1 LPLLAFMLFVP
12 ATQAAAG
19 TPTVL
24 VVGDSL
30 SAGYGMS
37 EQESWVSLL
46 RDRLA
51 AEGYG
56 YAVINASLTGDTT
69 GSGLKRLPRTLA
81 LHRPAIVI
89 IELGGNDGL
98 RGIPIKVMRDNLA
111 EMIELSRAAGA
122 EVILAGMQI
131 PTNYGSS
138 YTASLHGCLSGAG
151 KAVPGRSGR
160 VLPRACRA
168 GSRPDPARRHT
179 SRLPQPSRCCSTTSG
194 RCWRRNSG
202 SRRRL
207 LRDSLLDGCG
217 GGIAPAPFFPGLP
230 VSE

>member
-1 LPLLAFMLFVP
+1 MRSAIQKNLLFMRQALLAVVASMLLVSAAQ
-12 ATQAAAG
+12 ATAANQ
-19 TPTVL
+19 TILVL
-24 VVGDSL
+24 GDSL

-56 YAVINASLTGDTT
+56 YAVVNASLTGDTT

-98 RGIPIKVMRDNLA
+98 RGIPIKVMRSNLA

-131 PTNYGSS
+131 PTNYGSG
-138 YTASLHGCLSGAG
+138 YTQAFT
-151 KAVPGRSGR
+151 AVYPDLARQYR
-160 VLPRACRA
+160 VELVEFFLERVALDLDLIQ
-168 GSRPDPARRHT
+168 PDGIHPTAEA
-179 SRLPQPSRCCSTTSG
+179 QP
-194 RCWRRNSG
+194 
-202 SRRRL
+202 L
-207 LRDSLLDGCG
+207 LLDNVW
-217 GGIAPAPFFPGLP
+217 P
-230 VSE
+230 VLEKKLRKSPKTAAR

>member
-1 LPLLAFMLFVP
+1 MRQALLAIVASILFVFVAE
-12 ATQAAAG
+12 ATTG
-19 TPTVL
+19 KPTVL

-56 YAVINASLTGDTT
+56 YDVVNASLTGDTT

-81 LHRPAIVI
+81 LHRPAVVV

-98 RGIPIKVMRDNLA
+98 RGTPIRVMRDNLA
-111 EMIELSRAAGA
+111 EMIELSRTAGA

-138 YTASLHGCLSGAG
+138 YTQAFT
-151 KAVPGRSGR
+151 AVYPE
-160 VLPRACRA
+160 L
-168 GSRPDPARRHT
+168 ARRYRVELVEFFLERVALDLDLIQADGIHPT
-179 SRLPQPSRCCSTTSG
+179 AEAQP
-194 RCWRRNSG
+194 
-202 SRRRL
+202 L
-207 LRDSLLDGCG
+207 LLDNVW
-217 GGIAPAPFFPGLP
+217 PVLEKKLRKLP
-230 VSE
+230 ETAAR

>member
-1 LPLLAFMLFVP
+1 MRQALLAVVALMLFTPVAQ
-12 ATQAAAG
+12 ATADN
-19 TPTVL
+19 PTVL

-56 YAVINASLTGDTT
+56 YAVVNASLTGDTT

-81 LHRPAIVI
+81 LHRPSVVI

-98 RGIPIKVMRDNLA
+98 RGTPIKVMRDNLA
-111 EMIELSRAAGA
+111 EMIELCREAGA

-138 YTASLHGCLSGAG
+138 YTQAFT
-151 KAVPGRSGR
+151 AVYPELAKQYR
-160 VLPRACRA
+160 VDLIEFFSSV
-168 GSRPDPARRHT
+168 SRWT
-179 SRLPQPSRCCSTTSG
+179 
-194 RCWRRNSG
+194 
-202 SRRRL
+202 
-207 LRDSLLDGCG
+207 
-217 GGIAPAPFFPGLP
+217 
-230 VSE
+230 

>member
-1 LPLLAFMLFVP
+1 MRPAIQENLLFMRQALLAILTFMLFVP
-12 ATQAAAG
+12 VIRATAG
-19 TPTVL
+19 NPTVL

-51 AEGYG
+51 TEGYG
-56 YAVINASLTGDTT
+56 YAVVNASLTGDTT

-98 RGIPIKVMRDNLA
+98 RGTPIKVMRSNLA

-138 YTASLHGCLSGAG
+138 YTAAFT
-151 KAVPGRSGR
+151 AVYPELAKQYR
-160 VLPRACRA
+160 VDLVEFFLERVALDLDLIQ
-168 GSRPDPARRHT
+168 PDGIHPTAEAQPLLLENVWPVLEKKLRKPPKTAAR
-179 SRLPQPSRCCSTTSG
+179 
-194 RCWRRNSG
+194 
-202 SRRRL
+202 
-207 LRDSLLDGCG
+207 
-217 GGIAPAPFFPGLP
+217 
-230 VSE
+230 

>member
-1 LPLLAFMLFVP
+1 MRQALLAAVALLLLVSVAQ
-12 ATQAAAG
+12 ATTAERS
-19 TPTVL
+19 PTVL

-51 AEGYG
+51 AKGYG
-56 YAVINASLTGDTT
+56 YEVVNASLTGDTT

-81 LHRPAIVI
+81 LHDPAIVI

-98 RGIPIKVMRDNLA
+98 RGTPIKLMRSNLA
-111 EMIELSRAAGA
+111 AMIELCRDAGA

-138 YTASLHGCLSGAG
+138 YTQAFTAVYPELAAQYRLDLVEFFLERVALDLSLIQADGIHPTAE
-151 KAVPGRSGR
+151 A
-160 VLPRACRA
+160 
-168 GSRPDPARRHT
+168 
-179 SRLPQPSRCCSTTSG
+179 QP
-194 RCWRRNSG
+194 
-202 SRRRL
+202 L
-207 LRDSLLDGCG
+207 LLDNVW
-217 GGIAPAPFFPGLP
+217 PVLEKKLRKLP
-230 VSE
+230 KTAAR

>member
-1 LPLLAFMLFVP
+1 MRQALFAAIALLLLTSVV
-12 ATQAAAG
+12 QAAAADRN
-19 TPTVL
+19 PTVL
-24 VVGDSL
+24 ILGDSL

-56 YAVINASLTGDTT
+56 YAVVNASLTGDTT

-111 EMIELSRAAGA
+111 AMIELSRAAGA

-131 PTNYGSS
+131 PTNYGSG
-138 YTASLHGCLSGAG
+138 YTQAFT
-151 KAVPGRSGR
+151 AVYPDLARQYR
-160 VLPRACRA
+160 VALVAFFLERVALDLDLIQADGIHPTAEAQPLLLENVWPVLEKKLRKSPKTA
-168 GSRPDPARRHT
+168 AR
-179 SRLPQPSRCCSTTSG
+179 
-194 RCWRRNSG
+194 
-202 SRRRL
+202 
-207 LRDSLLDGCG
+207 
-217 GGIAPAPFFPGLP
+217 
-230 VSE
+230 

>member
-1 LPLLAFMLFVP
+1 MRQALLAVVLLMLFLPVSQ
-12 ATQAAAG
+12 ATAG
-19 TPTVL
+19 KPTVL

-51 AEGYG
+51 TEGYG
-56 YAVINASLTGDTT
+56 YAVVNASLTGDTT

-81 LHRPAIVI
+81 LHRPSIVI

-98 RGIPIKVMRDNLA
+98 RGTPIKVMRDNLA
-111 EMIELSRAAGA
+111 EMIELCREADA

-138 YTASLHGCLSGAG
+138 YTQAFTAVYPELAG
-151 KAVPGRSGR
+151 QYR
-160 VLPRACRA
+160 VALIEFFLERVALDLELIQ
-168 GSRPDPARRHT
+168 PDGIHPTAEA
-179 SRLPQPSRCCSTTSG
+179 QP
-194 RCWRRNSG
+194 
-202 SRRRL
+202 L
-207 LRDSLLDGCG
+207 LLDNVW
-217 GGIAPAPFFPGLP
+217 P
-230 VSE
+230 VLEKKLRKQPQAAAR

>member
-1 LPLLAFMLFVP
+1 MRQALLAVVASMLLVSVAQ
-12 ATQAAAG
+12 ATAG
-19 TPTVL
+19 NPTIL

-56 YAVINASLTGDTT
+56 YAVVNASLTGDTT

-131 PTNYGSS
+131 PTNYGSG
-138 YTASLHGCLSGAG
+138 YTQAFT
-151 KAVPGRSGR
+151 AVYPDLARQYR
-160 VLPRACRA
+160 VALVEFFLERVALDLELIQ
-168 GSRPDPARRHT
+168 PDGIHPTAEA
-179 SRLPQPSRCCSTTSG
+179 QP
-194 RCWRRNSG
+194 
-202 SRRRL
+202 L
-207 LRDSLLDGCG
+207 LLDNVW
-217 GGIAPAPFFPGLP
+217 P
-230 VSE
+230 VLEKKLRKSPKTAAR

>member
-1 LPLLAFMLFVP
+1 MRSAIQKNLLFMRQALLAVVASMLLVSAAQ
-12 ATQAAAG
+12 ATAANQ
-19 TPTVL
+19 TILVL
-24 VVGDSL
+24 GDSL

-56 YAVINASLTGDTT
+56 YAVVNASLTGDTT

-98 RGIPIKVMRDNLA
+98 RGIPIKVMRRNLA

-131 PTNYGSS
+131 PTNYGSG
-138 YTASLHGCLSGAG
+138 YTQAFT
-151 KAVPGRSGR
+151 AVYPDLARQYR
-160 VLPRACRA
+160 VELVEFFLERVALDLDLIQ
-168 GSRPDPARRHT
+168 PDGIHPTAEA
-179 SRLPQPSRCCSTTSG
+179 QP
-194 RCWRRNSG
+194 
-202 SRRRL
+202 L
-207 LRDSLLDGCG
+207 LLDNVW
-217 GGIAPAPFFPGLP
+217 P
-230 VSE
+230 VLEKKLRKSPKTAAR